1 MLLTI
6 DGRVAY
12 ADNPPPAPSTIAAVN
27 IDPDNAGALGDA
39 AKALSS
45 SLTSEA
51 PKDYD
56 HAAKITFWEVSPD
69 KAGHQAITTEA
80 IKHWTTY
87 VQQGGCLL
95 VGFDQ
100 KNSNDVMRLEPF
112 LPVIPWRVTR
122 DPLGPSHLA
131 EGDPK
136 LFPDASAIQGMAV
149 PYYYPLR
156 PWLAVDRGQARYDV
170 FEQTFDFREDDSQ
183 GAPLPP
189 PAPQELTSLPIG
201 REFWSRPLLNR
212 DWAVRARAAD
222 AANSPLLLTGRYGAG
237 RVAVFASS
245 LATTAGP
252 QAQAFWTQ
260 VIKWLGQDEAAP
272 QPVAPPATPLAVSI
286 SGEADAQSL
295 GGEQQNVIDGA
306 SGSGKLAPL
315 EKPNTVSPGHVVV
328 LINNPNAQPIH
339 VKVVARFLSW
349 EHALLGDGEVDAT
362 VPANAVTAQVKLP
375 VPAPSAISYH
385 EITVR
390 PAYDVRVGVLS
401 ANGDTLLAET
411 TGKIDLTPPVSLAVH
426 TEELRTIPYPFPTAA
441 RPDKEMIARNGM
453 PVYSYAYLP
462 GATVQA
468 TVKVAN
474 GARNIA
480 SLATITDVSDPTNK
494 SAASLNI
501 GASGLRKPE
510 YFLPSAYNSFQSAT
524 NEPATLK
531 LAFPAPVTVTGI
543 TLWGA
548 PDSFRWMNRS
558 NPTDAVISQ
567 GDKVLAH
574 EPKLADRFQAE
585 DGQVWIPISPPVQL
599 QELTVTLTKTGVP
612 SPGINLA
619 QIAVTGTAD
628 TAPPTAKG
636 KLSLFLTDALTG
648 KMTPVHSEDIKLGPL
663 EEKQVPVPV
672 TLPNSPDAQF
682 YRLDSIFTGQDGAN
696 TATDSFPIFT
706 VSGKEPVL
714 QSMDTLQ
721 DEAFDSIYSR
731 GASMGFIVT
740 RGFRNVFDNAVG
752 TAEMMAGWGQPDD
765 LVWAYAH
772 SFKENGGRTKTQASR
787 LYVSQDD
794 MRHYSTPWR
803 TFLNGEDFY
812 DVATPLIVNR
822 MKELPGYDK
831 SDLVVLGHSDRWDAG
846 PLGGTNYSWQDF
858 ESFNAWLLS
867 KNLPPLQGR
876 TLPDLIAEVTATT
889 RVNQWYSWQMEHYV
903 SNIRNLR
910 DSFTH
915 EGKRLLLTAQ
925 GMPTMPLSAAP
936 EIDSV
941 VRGTSD
947 DNTWGEAEQ
956 DLIFTTGRQM
966 AANALNPTLGMAT
979 LNQWQWVSGVLQNFE
994 WHAPMGTTEPA
1005 QRRQYDRA
1013 FRGALRPDGTY
1024 GSMSVYGYN
1033 TNGGIGYALNEV
1045 DYNQWEQTMIKQSLL
1060 FPTAPIGAGVIVS
1073 NAKYDKLENALLDCG
1088 DGSLF
1093 PEMHLV
1099 QNAVRRL
1106 SYAGLSVSFSGN
1118 AALLAGWKNNAA
1130 LVLLNLQDFSDAEQ
1144 AAISQMA
1151 TAGRPLVV
1159 FQGQGTPPL
1168 SSAMAALF
1176 GVTTDGQPADGK
1188 TVAQVEGRSVVQKG
1202 NCLYVPAELG
1212 SMSQEETNSLAP
1224 ILHPALNQVITF
1236 PQGTTGYGF
1245 VSNGRNF
1252 AVVEDW
1258 REEGRMAELRVK
1270 ASPTASALQAVETN
1284 SNLPLQTTKDG
1295 NDWVIHL
1302 PIRPGDAS
1310 LVAFKEILP

>member
-1 MLLTI
+1 M
-6 DGRVAY
+6 RWSH
-12 ADNPPPAPSTIAAVN
+12 ADTPAPSAIAVVN
-27 IDPDNAGALGDA
+27 AEPDGIGALGDA
-39 AKALSS
+39 AKAQNYA
-45 SLTSEA
+45 LTLED

-56 HAAKITFWEVSPD
+56 HSAKITFWEVGPVR
-69 KAGHQAITTEA
+69 AGHQAIKTEA
-80 IKHWTTY
+80 VKHWTDY
-87 VQQGGCLL
+87 VQQGGRLL

-122 DPLGPSHLA
+122 DPLGPTHLA
-131 EGDPK
+131 EGDSNF
-136 LFPDASAIQGMAV
+136 FPDAGAIQGMAV
-149 PYYYPLR
+149 AYYYPLR

-170 FEQTFDFREDDSQ
+170 FDQMFDFREDDSQ

-189 PAPQELTSLPIG
+189 PAPQELTFLPIG
-201 REFWSRPLLNR
+201 REYWSRPLLNR
-212 DWAVRARAAD
+212 DWAVRARASD

-237 RVAVFASS
+237 RVAVFSSS
-245 LATTAGP
+245 LATTTGP
-252 QAQAFWTQ
+252 QAQAFWAQ
-260 VIKWLGQDEAAP
+260 VIKWLGQDDTQAQQPDAP
-272 QPVAPPATPLAVSI
+272 VATPLSVAVS
-286 SGEADAQSL
+286 GEPSAQPP
-295 GGEQQNVIDGA
+295 GGERQNVIEA
-306 SGSGKLAPL
+306 ATSGGTLAPL
-315 EKPNTVSPGHVVV
+315 AKPNTVSPGNVV
-328 LINNPNAQPIH
+328 ISITNPNAQSLDVQI
-339 VKVVARFLSW
+339 VVRFLSW
-349 EHALLGDGEVDAT
+349 EHALLGDQVTSAT
-362 VPANAVTAQVKLP
+362 LRGNGVTTDIK
-375 VPAPSAISYH
+375 VPAPVPSATSYH

-401 ANGDTLLAET
+401 ASGATLLAET
-411 TGKIDLTPPVSLAVH
+411 TGKVDLTPPVTLAVH
-426 TEELRTIPYPFPTAA
+426 TEELRTIPYPFPNTA

-453 PVYSYAYLP
+453 PVYCYAYPP

-468 TVKVAN
+468 TVELAN

-480 SLATITDVSDPTNK
+480 SLATITDVTDPTNK

-501 GASGLRKPE
+501 GASGVRKPE
-510 YFLPSAYNSFQSAT
+510 WFLPSAYNSFQSAT
-524 NEPATLK
+524 NDPVTLK

-543 TLWGA
+543 TLWDA
-548 PDSFRWMNRS
+548 PDTYRMLHRF
-558 NPTDAVISQ
+558 NPSDAVISKGEQ
-567 GDKVLAH
+567 VLAH
-574 EPKLADRFQAE
+574 EPKLADRFHDE
-585 DGQVWIPISPPVQL
+585 DGRVWIPIRPPVRL
-599 QELTVTLTKTGVP
+599 QELTVVLTKTGGHGQ
-612 SPGINLA
+612 GINLA
-619 QIAVTGTAD
+619 QIEVEGSAEA
-628 TAPPTAKG
+628 APPKVKG

-648 KMTPVHSEDIKLGPL
+648 KMTAVHSEDIKLDPL
-663 EEKQVPVPV
+663 EEKKITVPV
-672 TLPNSPDAQF
+672 TLPNSADAQF
-682 YRLDSIFTGQDGAN
+682 YRLDGVFVANNGAN
-696 TATDSFPIFT
+696 PATGSFPLFT

-721 DEAFDSIYSR
+721 DEPFDSIYSR

-752 TAEMMAGWGQPDD
+752 SAEMGPGWGQPDD

-772 SFKENGGRTKTQASR
+772 SFKESGARIKTQAGR
-787 LYVSQDD
+787 LYVSADD

-812 DVATPLIVNR
+812 DIATPLIVNR
-822 MKELPGYDK
+822 MKEAPAYNK
-831 SDLVVLGHSDRWDAG
+831 SDLVILGHSDRWDAG
-846 PLGGTNYSWQDF
+846 PLAGTNYNWQDF

-876 TLPDLIAEVTATT
+876 TLTDLVAEVTA
-889 RVNQWYSWQMEHYV
+889 VGHASQWYAWQMQHYV

-910 DSFTH
+910 DSFAH
-915 EGKRLLLTAQ
+915 EGKRLLLTSQ

-947 DNTWGEAEQ
+947 DNTWGESEQ

-979 LNQWQWVSGVLQNFE
+979 LNQWQWVSGMLQNFE

-1013 FRGALRPDGTY
+1013 FRGALRPDGAY

-1033 TNGGIGYALNEV
+1033 TNGGVGYALNEV
-1045 DYNQWEQTMIKQSLL
+1045 DYNQWEQTMVKQSLL
-1060 FPTAPIGAGVIVS
+1060 FPTGPIGAGVIVS
-1073 NAKYDKLENALLDCG
+1073 NAKYDKIENTMFDCG

-1106 SYAGLSVSFSGN
+1106 SYAGVSVSFSGN
-1118 AALLAGWKNNAA
+1118 ASLLAGWKNNGA

-1144 AAISQMA
+1144 ATVSQFA
-1151 TAGRPLVV
+1151 TAGRPLIV
-1159 FQGQGTPPL
+1159 FQGQGTSPL
-1168 SSAMAALF
+1168 SANMAALF
-1176 GVTTDGQPADGK
+1176 GLTADGQPADGK
-1188 TVAQVEGRSVVQKG
+1188 KVAEVEGRPVVRKG
-1202 NCLYVPAELG
+1202 NCLYIPAELG
-1212 SMSQEETNSLAP
+1212 SMTQEETNALAP
-1224 ILHPALNQVITF
+1224 ILLPALNQVITF

-1245 VSNGRNF
+1245 VSNGKNF

-1258 REEGRMAELRVK
+1258 REEGRMADLRVK
-1270 ASPTASALQAVETN
+1270 ATSGASALQAVDTN

-1295 NDWVIHL
+1295 DDWVIHL

-1310 LVAFKEILP
+1310 LVAFKEITP